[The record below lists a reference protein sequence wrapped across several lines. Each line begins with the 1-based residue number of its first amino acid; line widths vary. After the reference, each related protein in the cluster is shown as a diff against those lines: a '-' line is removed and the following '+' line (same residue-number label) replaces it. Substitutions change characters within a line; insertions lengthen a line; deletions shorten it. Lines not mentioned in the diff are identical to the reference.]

1 MSLYQTLILQ
11 ERDSIEKLEVSKST
25 LEQEI
30 SRVKRILESTQSQLD
45 ELKEEKKTLAN
56 EVTESVARI
65 ANLEDELADEKLKRE
80 HFSYDLQEQ
89 LDKER
94 QLRKI
99 SEERLSHLKS
109 KYDQEKTKFRS
120 LHLDETDNN
129 ETHQYSK
136 TEHQLLIEV

>member
-1 MSLYQTLILQ
+1 M
-11 ERDSIEKLEVSKST
+11 
-25 LEQEI
+25 
-30 SRVKRILESTQSQLD
+30 ESTQSQLD

-65 ANLEDELADEKLKRE
+65 ATLEDELADEKLKRE

-109 KYDQEKTKFRS
+109 KYDQEKTKSRS
-120 LHLDETDNN
+120 SHMDVTDNN

>member
-1 MSLYQTLILQ
+1 M
-11 ERDSIEKLEVSKST
+11 
-25 LEQEI
+25 EQEI

-45 ELKEEKKTLAN
+45 EIKEEKKTLAN

-65 ANLEDELADEKLKRE
+65 ATLEDELADEKLKRE
-80 HFSYDLQEQ
+80 HFSYGLQEQ

-99 SEERLSHLKS
+99 AEERLSHLKS
-109 KYDQEKTKFRS
+109 KCDQESNKSR
-120 LHLDETDNN
+120 LYLDDTENN